1 VSPSLRPRSRVGAN
15 RSGGARAGSGGTGSG
30 RGEMPFL
37 EHLEE
42 LRWRI
47 LKALVA
53 LAVGGAV
60 GIGLVLQF
68 EVLEILVAP
77 VRPFLEGEKL
87 LYFSPGTPFFITL
100 KLGLVVGALLALPVI
115 IYQVWAFFSP
125 ALEAHEKKV
134 IVPSLYFG
142 LALFMLGVFLA
153 YRWVLPLA
161 LLFLTGFQQGSLEAA
176 IEVGEYLGFVTRILL
191 AFGAVF
197 ELPVVVMILSALGLI
212 TPAFMRNKRRH
223 AIVGITILASLLT
236 PGDLAST
243 FLMMGPMIILYE
255 VSILLSVMIYRKKAV
270 REAAGEPP
278 LRPSPEP
285 PSGTMGFDG

>member
-1 VSPSLRPRSRVGAN
+1 VSPALRPRLPW
-15 RSGGARAGSGGTGSG
+15 GARGSAAGGTDG
-30 RGEMPFL
+30 RPGPGEMPFL

-53 LAVGGAV
+53 LVIGAGV
-60 GIGLVLQF
+60 GIWIVIQFGVLD
-68 EVLEILVAP
+68 LLAAP

-87 LYFSPGTPFFITL
+87 LYFSPGTPFFVTL
-100 KLGLVVGALLALPVI
+100 KLGIVVGAILALPVL

-125 ALEAHEKKV
+125 ALSKQEKRV

-142 LALFMLGVFLA
+142 LVLFMLGVFMA

-161 LLFLTGFQQGSLEAA
+161 LLFLTGFQQGSIEAA

-212 TPAFMRNKRRH
+212 TPRFMRDKRRH

-243 FLMMGPMIILYE
+243 FLMMGPMMILYE
-255 VSILLSVMIYRKKAV
+255 VSILLSAMIYRKKAASQA
-270 REAAGEPP
+270 ESETP
-278 LRPSPEP
+278 LAPSPEP
-285 PSGTMGFDG
+285 PEGTMGFDG

>member
-1 VSPSLRPRSRVGAN
+1 MSPSLRPRLPLGPRGRTA
-15 RSGGARAGSGGTGSG
+15 GGGVPPSERPG

-53 LAVGGAV
+53 LGVGAAG
-60 GIGLVLQF
+60 GIGLVIQF
-68 EVLEILVAP
+68 GVLDVLVTP

-100 KLGLVVGALLALPVI
+100 KLGLVVGTLLALPVI
-115 IYQVWAFFSP
+115 IFQAWAFFSP
-125 ALEAHEKKV
+125 ALEPREKKV

-142 LALFMLGVFLA
+142 LVLFMLGVFVA

-255 VSILLSVMIYRKKAV
+255 VSILLSVMIYRKKAAE
-270 REAAGEPP
+270 EAAAEPS
-278 LRPSPEP
+278 LRPSSEAPA
-285 PSGTMGFDG
+285 GTMGFDG